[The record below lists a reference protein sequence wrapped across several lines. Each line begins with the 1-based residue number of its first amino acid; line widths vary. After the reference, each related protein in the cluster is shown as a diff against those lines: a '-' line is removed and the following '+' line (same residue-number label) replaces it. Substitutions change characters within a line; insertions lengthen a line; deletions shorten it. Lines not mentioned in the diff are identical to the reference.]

1 MELPLTRKDCA
12 VAVTHHNKRRQL
24 NAAVLG
30 SNIASLKHDQS
41 FAAFQSNC
49 ASNYDTDLYFT
60 AEGIGTSVV
69 QLKCLFP
76 NWHSCLLSHWHS
88 CLLLVNAFL
97 TFCVNWHFCFNRNFC
112 YNCYVSVLTM
122 LSGKGGLVRIRP
134 YNLVGLIGSN
144 IGDVMMMM
152 CLVLSNDRL
161 WWLSYIW
168 WWCIVIML

>member
-49 ASNYDTDLYFT
+49 ACNYDTDLYFT

-69 QLKCLFP
+69 QLTFMFAVGKCVTYVLCQLIFLFQFKF
-76 NWHSCLLSHWHS
+76 LLQLSF
-88 CLLLVNAFL
+88 LV
-97 TFCVNWHFCFNRNFC
+97 
-112 YNCYVSVLTM
+112 
-122 LSGKGGLVRIRP
+122 
-134 YNLVGLIGSN
+134 
-144 IGDVMMMM
+144 
-152 CLVLSNDRL
+152 
-161 WWLSYIW
+161 
-168 WWCIVIML
+168 

>member
-69 QLKCLFP
+69 QLKCLTEM
-76 NWHSCLLSHWHS
+76 S
-88 CLLLVNAFL
+88 VVQL
-97 TFCVNWHFCFNRNFC
+97 TFMFAVQLTFMFAVGKCVSYVLCQLTFLFQPEFLLQLSFLVYLNCMLLFLRCFQVKEDSC
-112 YNCYVSVLTM
+112 V
-122 LSGKGGLVRIRP
+122 
-134 YNLVGLIGSN
+134 
-144 IGDVMMMM
+144 
-152 CLVLSNDRL
+152 
-161 WWLSYIW
+161 
-168 WWCIVIML
+168 

>member
-69 QLKCLFP
+69 QLTFMFAVQLTFMFAVGKCVSYVLCQLTFLFQP
-76 NWHSCLLSHWHS
+76 EFLLQLSFLVYLN
-88 CLLLVNAFL
+88 CMLLLV
-97 TFCVNWHFCFNRNFC
+97 
-112 YNCYVSVLTM
+112 
-122 LSGKGGLVRIRP
+122 
-134 YNLVGLIGSN
+134 
-144 IGDVMMMM
+144 
-152 CLVLSNDRL
+152 
-161 WWLSYIW
+161 
-168 WWCIVIML
+168 

>member
-69 QLKCLFP
+69 QLTFMFAVQLTFMIAVQLTFMFAVGKCVSYVLCQLTFLFQP
-76 NWHSCLLSHWHS
+76 EFLLQLSFLVYLN
-88 CLLLVNAFL
+88 CMLLLV
-97 TFCVNWHFCFNRNFC
+97 
-112 YNCYVSVLTM
+112 
-122 LSGKGGLVRIRP
+122 
-134 YNLVGLIGSN
+134 
-144 IGDVMMMM
+144 
-152 CLVLSNDRL
+152 
-161 WWLSYIW
+161 
-168 WWCIVIML
+168 